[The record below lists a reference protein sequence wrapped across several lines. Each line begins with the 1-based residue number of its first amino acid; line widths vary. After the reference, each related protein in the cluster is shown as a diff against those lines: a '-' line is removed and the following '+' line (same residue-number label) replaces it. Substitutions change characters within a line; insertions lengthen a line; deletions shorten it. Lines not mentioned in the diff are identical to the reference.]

1 MQKKK
6 IYTPKAVPTVI
17 AATTSTTLK
26 LRDNYFKVEVHE
38 ERSVP
43 ADSDVDMNREWE
55 FLFDELNSIC
65 DEQAEEII
73 KNFRLHKNKP

>member
-1 MQKKK
+1 MKKQ

-17 AATTSTTLK
+17 SATTSSTLK

-38 ERSVP
+38 ERAIPDKV
-43 ADSDVDMNREWE
+43 DVDMEREWQ
-55 FLFDELNSIC
+55 FLFDEINSIC

-73 KNFRLHKNKP
+73 KNFRINKNRT